1 MEMTRFAQTG
11 FEAKRSRDCGYCLPA
26 TDRLQAAFQDVASEP
41 MPDRLRQLA
50 EALEEALQ
58 RGELERRRN
67 KPS

>member
-1 MEMTRFAQTG
+1 MTRFAQTG
-11 FEAKRSRDCGYCLPA
+11 FEGERSRGRGYCLPA

-41 MPDRLRQLA
+41 VPDRLRQLA